1 MTSSAVGMLG
11 ETPPSTVTRVGWVV
25 DVQRDFM
32 QPDGRL
38 YVRDLGDTSD
48 PGAASIVAA
57 LGDAVAWMRENCTV
71 IIYTGDWHALDD
83 AEIDPHDPDPQ
94 AGTYPPHCM
103 GRSDDPD
110 ERAGAEL
117 IGAVLPTDP
126 LVLPLGATGAE
137 AAETAGEAIRSGRSV
152 FIQKDRFDVF
162 EGNAAAETFLSALE
176 DEVQGELELV
186 VIGVARD
193 VCVTQAVDGMQDRG
207 YRVTAVRDATWGLG
221 LEDEDVTLR
230 RWASRGRVVTLSEL
244 TG

>member
-1 MTSSAVGMLG
+1 MTSSSG
-11 ETPPSTVTRVGWVV
+11 TVTRIGWVV

-32 QPDGRL
+32 EPDGRL
-38 YVRDLGDTSD
+38 YVRDLSDASD
-48 PGAASIVAA
+48 PGATSIVAA
-57 LGDAVAWMRENCTV
+57 LGDAVAWMREDCTV
-71 IIYTGDWHALDD
+71 IVYTGDWHALDD
-83 AEIDPHDPDPQ
+83 AEIDPHAPNPQ

-117 IGAVLPTDP
+117 IGVVRPTDP
-126 LVLPLGATGAE
+126 LVLPMGATGAE
-137 AAETAGEAIRSGRSV
+137 AAETAREAIRSGRSV

-162 EGNAAAETFLSALE
+162 EGNAAAEAFLAALE
-176 DEVQGELELV
+176 DEVEGELELV

-221 LEDEDVTLR
+221 LEDEEVTLR
-230 RWASRGRVVTLSEL
+230 RWASQGRVVTLSEL

>member
-1 MTSSAVGMLG
+1 MTSSAG
-11 ETPPSTVTRVGWVV
+11 TVTRVGWVV

-32 QPDGRL
+32 EPDGRL
-38 YVRDLGDTSD
+38 YVRDLGDASD
-48 PGAASIVAA
+48 PGATSIVAA

-71 IIYTGDWHALDD
+71 IVYTGDWHALDD
-83 AEIDPHDPDPQ
+83 AEIDPHTPDPR

-117 IGAVLPTDP
+117 IGAVRPTDP
-126 LVLPLGATGAE
+126 LIVPLGATGAE
-137 AAETAGEAIRSGRSV
+137 AAETAREAIRSGPSV

-176 DEVQGELELV
+176 DEVEGELELV

-207 YRVTAVRDATWGLG
+207 YRVTVVRDATWGLG
-221 LEDEDVTLR
+221 LEDEEVTLR
-230 RWASRGRVVTLSEL
+230 RWASQGRVVTLSEL

>member
-1 MTSSAVGMLG
+1 MTSSSG
-11 ETPPSTVTRVGWVV
+11 TVTRIGWVV

-32 QPDGRL
+32 EPDGRL
-38 YVRDLGDTSD
+38 YVRDLSDASDD
-48 PGAASIVAA
+48 PGATSIVAA
-57 LGDAVAWMRENCTV
+57 LGDAVAWMREDCTV
-71 IIYTGDWHALDD
+71 IVYTGDWHALDD
-83 AEIDPHDPDPQ
+83 AEIDPHAPNPQ

-117 IGAVLPTDP
+117 IGVVRPTDP
-126 LVLPLGATGAE
+126 LVLPMGATGAE
-137 AAETAGEAIRSGRSV
+137 AAETAREAIRSGRSV

-162 EGNAAAETFLSALE
+162 EGNAAAEAFLAALE
-176 DEVQGELELV
+176 DEVEGELELV

-221 LEDEDVTLR
+221 LEDEEVTLR
-230 RWASRGRVVTLSEL
+230 RWASQGRVVTLSEL